1 MNKSYELVLGEE
13 CLSVAAGTSFLELA
27 KKEQEKYSSPILL
40 ATLNGVLHEL
50 GAPVEEA
57 GER

>member
-13 CLSVAAGTSFLELA
+13 CLSVAAGTSFSELA

-40 ATLNGVLHEL
+40 ATLNGVLHEDRKS
-50 GAPVEEA
+50 VV
-57 GER
+57 